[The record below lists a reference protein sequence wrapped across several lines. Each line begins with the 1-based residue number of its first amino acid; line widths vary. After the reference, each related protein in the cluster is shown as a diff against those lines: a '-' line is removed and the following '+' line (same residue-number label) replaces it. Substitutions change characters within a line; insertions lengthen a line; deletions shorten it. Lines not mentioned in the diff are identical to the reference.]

1 MKNNKFIIAL
11 LIIALFIPAY
21 IGIANYIYIEST
33 PVTLDTATEIQ
44 IKDNIS
50 GTVYVE
56 KPDSEIAKLFS
67 EIANGTKSVKIDEL
81 PTALSGENNF
91 IVSSVDGARKT
102 DSLYYILKD
111 SGTGYFVDSKGT
123 AYKIDAAQVAAF
135 LETKYAQS
143 LYSDAYVPSLTNG
156 ENVILPTDY
165 TWAYTTASGAN
176 TIDASVTKKA
186 EDVVTYTSNNGAS
199 LAFARQ
205 PDVFTVTVKDQNGG
219 ELYNGDYSALTGI
232 DTKINSVI
240 TIDAYAVW
248 NESETM
254 PHGEANYSFV
264 IDIAAQPEFIIAY
277 SGGANEDYAKFEPGD
292 IALITAVGIDKPEK
306 ITFTSSPALTHE
318 GSEIAPVFYA
328 EGKNCYA
335 FLPTSYDTTP
345 GEYVFTFNYEG
356 IDYPVNVT
364 LASKKFTN
372 ASEYSISKE
381 RIAATYT
388 EDTLAAYDE
397 FVAATVNGNDH
408 STKYFTSE
416 NFSIANSG
424 YAGGGL
430 RGYGKPR
437 PVPALKANYLN
448 KGMEFTMYSGSKVVS
463 VMDGKVIAVG
473 YTAFSGDIIVIDH
486 GYGLLSWY
494 HNLDKDSITV
504 KVGDIVKN
512 GDVICSKIGDSGF
525 TNGQTLHFRLTV
537 GTVPVYAS
545 DFSWGS
551 GIKF

>member
-1 MKNNKFIIAL
+1 MS
-11 LIIALFIPAY
+11 
-21 IGIANYIYIEST
+21 ST

-44 IKDNIS
+44 IKDNVS
-50 GTVYVE
+50 GLVYVE
-56 KPDSEIAKLFS
+56 KPDSDIAKLFS
-67 EIANGTKSVKIDEL
+67 EITNGTKSIKSEL

-91 IVSSVDGARKT
+91 IVSSLDGARKT
-102 DSLYYILKD
+102 DTLYYILKD
-111 SGTGYFVDSKGT
+111 SCTGYYVDSKGT
-123 AYKIDAAQVAAF
+123 AYKMDASHVAAF

-143 LYSDAYVPSLTNG
+143 LYSDAYLPTLTNG
-156 ENVILPTDY
+156 DNIILPSDY
-165 TWAYTTASGAN
+165 TWTYTTASGNA
-176 TIDASVTKKA
+176 TVASSATQKA
-186 EDVVTYTSNNGAS
+186 DGTVTYTSNNGAS
-199 LAFARQ
+199 LAFERT
-205 PDVFTVTVKDQNGG
+205 PDIFTVTVKDQNGG
-219 ELYNGDYSALTGI
+219 ELYNGDYAALTGI
-232 DTKINSVI
+232 DTKVNSVI
-240 TIDAYAVW
+240 TIDAYAAW

-254 PHGEANYSFV
+254 PHGEASYSFV

-277 SGGANEDYAKFEPGD
+277 SGGENADYAKFEPGD
-292 IALITAVGIDKPEK
+292 IALITAVGINKPDA
-306 ITFTSSPALTHE
+306 ISFTSSPALTHE
-318 GSEIAPVFYA
+318 GKEISPVFYA

-335 FLPTSYDTTP
+335 FLPTAYDTAP

-356 IDYPVNVT
+356 IDYPVSVT

-388 EDTLAAYDE
+388 SDTLAAYDE
-397 FVAATVNGNDH
+397 FVAATINGSDH
-408 STKYFTSE
+408 SVKYFTSE
-416 NFSIANSG
+416 NFTIANSG

-437 PVPALKANYLN
+437 PVAALKADYINE
-448 KGMEFTMYSGSKVVS
+448 GMEFTMYNGSKVLA
-463 VMDGKVIAVG
+463 VMDGKVIAVA
-473 YTAFSGDIIVIDH
+473 YTAFSGDIVVIDH
-486 GYGLLSWY
+486 GYGLFSWY

-504 KVGDIVKN
+504 NVGDIVKN

-525 TNGQTLHFRLTV
+525 TNGSTLHFRLTV

>member
-1 MKNNKFIIAL
+1 MKNKKFIIAL
-11 LIIALFIPAY
+11 LIVALFIPAY

-33 PVTLDTATEIQ
+33 PVTLESATEIQ

-50 GTVYVE
+50 GMVFVE
-56 KPDSEIAKLFS
+56 KPDSEIGKLFS
-67 EIANGTKSVKIDEL
+67 EIVYGNKSIKGEL
-81 PTALSGENNF
+81 PTALAGENNF
-91 IVSSVDGARKT
+91 IVTSVDGARKT
-102 DSLYYILKD
+102 DTLYYILKD
-111 SGTGYFVDSKGT
+111 TATGYFVDSQGA
-123 AYKIDAAQVAAF
+123 AYKIDQSHVSAF

-143 LYSDAYVPSLTNG
+143 LYSDAYVPALTNG
-156 ENVILPTDY
+156 ENVILPSDY
-165 TWAYTTASGAN
+165 TWTYTTASGQG
-176 TIDASVTKKA
+176 TVDASVTKKA
-186 EDVVTYTSNNGAS
+186 DGTVTYTSMSGAA
-199 LAFARQ
+199 LAFERE
-205 PDVFTVTVKDQNGG
+205 PDTFTVTVKDQSGN
-219 ELYNGDYSALTGI
+219 EIYSGDYANLTGI
-232 DTKINSVI
+232 DTKRNSVI
-240 TIDAYAVW
+240 TMEVNAAWDA
-248 NESETM
+248 SETM
-254 PHGEANYSFV
+254 PYGSASYTFV
-264 IDIAAQPEFIIAY
+264 IDIAAQPEFIVVF
-277 SGGANEDYAKFEPGD
+277 SGSEDEDYKKFEPGD
-292 IALITAVGIDKPEK
+292 IALVTAVGIDKPSA

-318 GSEIAPVFYA
+318 GKEITPVFYS

-335 FLPTSYDTTP
+335 FLPTAYDTAP
-345 GEYVFTFNYEG
+345 GDYVFTFGYEG
-356 IDYPVNVT
+356 IDYPVKVT

-388 EDTLAAYDE
+388 AETLAAYDE
-397 FVAATVNGNDH
+397 FTAATVNGNDH

-416 NFSIANSG
+416 KFSIANSG

-437 PVPALKANYLN
+437 PVPALKENYIN
-448 KGMEFTMYSGSKVVS
+448 EGMEFTMYSGSKVVS
-463 VMDGKVIAVG
+463 VMDGKVIAVA
-473 YTAFSGDIIVIDH
+473 YTAFSGDIVVIDH

-504 KVGDIVKN
+504 KVGDVVKN